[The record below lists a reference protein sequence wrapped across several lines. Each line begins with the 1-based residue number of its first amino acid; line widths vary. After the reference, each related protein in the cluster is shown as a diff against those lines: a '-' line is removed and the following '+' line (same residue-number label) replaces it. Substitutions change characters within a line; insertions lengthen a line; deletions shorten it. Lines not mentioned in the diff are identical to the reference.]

1 MKVYLLMWKNIAER
15 KIKTGIR
22 LFMLLYLSMY
32 FSCYFQMYVQGVSS
46 QTEKSNLA
54 LLRIYILILLI
65 FLVLRVHEIGTF
77 MLNSSVFIFLIL
89 HVLYGSICQHFL
101 FPNKFWIILTFRG
114 LFQVIKNNKP
124 SKYIFFFKLKVF
136 WWNEAVEV
144 IEATEVVEAVEV
156 IEAIEAI

>member
-1 MKVYLLMWKNIAER
+1 MYLLMWKNIAER

-77 MLNSSVFIFLIL
+77 MLNSSVFIFLIFC
-89 HVLYGSICQHFL
+89 VLYGLICQHLL
-101 FPNKFWIILTFRG
+101 FPNEF
-114 LFQVIKNNKP
+114 
-124 SKYIFFFKLKVF
+124 
-136 WWNEAVEV
+136 
-144 IEATEVVEAVEV
+144 
-156 IEAIEAI
+156 